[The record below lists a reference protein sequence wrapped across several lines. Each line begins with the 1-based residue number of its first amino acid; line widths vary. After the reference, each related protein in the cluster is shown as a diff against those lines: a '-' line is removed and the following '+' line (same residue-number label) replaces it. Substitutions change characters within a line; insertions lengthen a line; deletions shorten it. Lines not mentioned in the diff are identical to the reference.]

1 MSSSRL
7 QGYTLGHKTVDELYL
22 TEYTCSM
29 NYEIT
34 STFIFDKWLK
44 GLKDR
49 TTRNKVLAR
58 IDRIQ
63 NGSFGDFKSLGDNLF
78 ELRFFFSDGLRIYYT
93 IRNHQVVLLLNG
105 GSKSSQSR
113 DIEKARQ
120 MIQELE

>member
-1 MSSSRL
+1 MS
-7 QGYTLGHKTVDELYL
+7 
-22 TEYTCSM
+22 
-29 NYEIT
+29 YEIT
-34 STFIFDKWLK
+34 STSFFDKWLS

-63 NGSFGDFKSLGDNLF
+63 NGNFGDFKSLGNNLF
-78 ELRFFFSDGLRIYYT
+78 ELRFFFGDGLRIYYT
-93 IRNHQVVLLLNG
+93 IRNQQVVLLLHG
-105 GSKSSQSR
+105 GSKSSQSS

>member
-1 MSSSRL
+1 M
-7 QGYTLGHKTVDELYL
+7 K
-22 TEYTCSM
+22 
-29 NYEIT
+29 YEIT
-34 STFIFDKWLK
+34 STFFFDKWLK

-58 IDRIQ
+58 IDRVQ
-63 NGSFGDFKSLGDNLF
+63 NGNFGDFKSLGNNLF
-78 ELRFFFSDGLRIYYT
+78 ELRFFFGGGLRIYYT

-105 GSKSSQSR
+105 GSKSNQSR